1 MIVDLFKRTM
11 YTQSDGKVLSMILER
26 GGYVRSRELRAL
38 GIHPTILPA
47 LERSGRLVRIKR
59 GLYALP
65 DHEKVD
71 DRLEALMA
79 IPGSVLCLGSSL
91 SIHEIGTWESPQ
103 IYLAVRAGRKILVPE
118 LLPIRLFHFANDTF
132 ELGIVEDK
140 DRTLRFYDAERTICD
155 IMRFRKVIGLD
166 IAMEALRDYVRRG
179 KQNIPRLL
187 EYAGKLNVL
196 GPLKKALE
204 VLV

>member
-1 MIVDLFKRTM
+1 MQ
-11 YTQSDGKVLSMILER
+11 TQSEDKVLSMILER
-26 GGYVRSRELRAL
+26 GGYVRSKDLRAL
-38 GIHPTILPA
+38 GVHPAILPA

-91 SIHEIGTWESPQ
+91 SIHEIGTWEPPE
-103 IYLAVRAGRKILVPE
+103 IYLAVQAGRKVLVPE
-118 LLPIRLFHFANDTF
+118 LLPIRLFHFAKDTF
-132 ELGIVEDK
+132 ELGIVEGK
-140 DRTLRFYDAERTICD
+140 GGMLRFYDAERTICD
-155 IMRFRKVIGLD
+155 IMRFRNSIGLD
-166 IAMEALRDYVRRG
+166 IAMEALREYTRRG
-179 KQNIPRLL
+179 RKNIPRLL
-187 EYAGKLNVL
+187 EYAEKLNVL
-196 GPLKKALE
+196 GPLKRSLE

>member
-1 MIVDLFKRTM
+1 MQ
-11 YTQSDGKVLSMILER
+11 TQREDKVLSMILER
-26 GGYVRSRELRAL
+26 GGYVRSKDLRAL

-65 DHEKVD
+65 DHDKVD

-91 SIHEIGTWESPQ
+91 SIHEIGTWEPPE
-103 IYLAVRAGRKILVPE
+103 IYLAVQAGRKVMVPE
-118 LLPIRLFHFANDTF
+118 LLPIRLFHFAKDTF

-140 DRTLRFYDAERTICD
+140 GSTLRCYDAERTICD
-155 IMRFRKVIGLD
+155 IMRFRNVIGPD

-179 KQNIPRLL
+179 KKNIPKLL
-187 EYAGKLNVL
+187 EYAEKLNVL